1 MIIHIESELIS
12 KINEMNSDE
21 ISDFNIFID
30 KIWLAIEEGKHI
42 ISINKSDLL
51 KLQKSNLLSDN
62 NKKRLLIFDKIKGKN
77 YQSLNNLIKQINPT
91 DIIRITYDIFE
102 KKSEENIRNIY
113 IPYTEFL
120 DSKSMQKTTIVS
132 ENIQN
137 DGSIYQELFPEIYK
151 RYDNLPFKFDLDKD
165 MGGGNTI
172 HNVLEGRCTEKDVKF
187 HLFIVD
193 GDRISPLKPGI
204 GTTAK
209 TIKKSYKQCKSNS
222 IYKFKLY
229 ILNVRELEN
238 LIPLLFIKEHCGEEF
253 YNKYIKI
260 IETKPEIIKY
270 FDIKKGIRK
279 CYNNDKKY
287 NSVYDCSIEECNDD
301 NKKIYCEFLKK
312 SNLDFF
318 DEGKC
323 NKLLKNFYDKYE
335 SNLDELESIILNN
348 CEFEEIKENWIE
360 IGRLIYSWGVCLEK
374 LKII

>member
-21 ISDFNIFID
+21 ISNFNIFID
-30 KIWLAIEEGKHI
+30 KIIWFAIEEGKHI
-42 ISINKSDLL
+42 ISINKPDLL
-51 KLQKSNLLSDN
+51 KLRNSYLLSED
-62 NKKRLLIFDKIKGKN
+62 NKKRLLSFDKIKGKN

-120 DSKSMQKTTIVS
+120 DSNSMQKTTIVS

-137 DGSIYQELFPEIYK
+137 DGLIYQELFPEIYK

-172 HNVLEGRCTEKDVKF
+172 HNVLECRCTEKDVKF

-260 IETKPEIIKY
+260 IETEPEITKY
-270 FDIKKGIRK
+270 LDIKKGIICK
-279 CYNNDKKY
+279 DKNKKY
-287 NSVYDCSIEECNDD
+287 QSVNECNIVECKKDD
-301 NKKIYCEFLKK
+301 KIYCEFLKK

-323 NKLLKNFYDKYE
+323 NTLLKNFYDKYK
-335 SNLDELESIILNN
+335 SNLDELENIILNN

-360 IGRLIYSWGVCLEK
+360 IGRLIYSWGVCLGK